1 MLLLAAGCPDA
12 AVVQQLG
19 DSDHANRAGRLLNA
33 PAMPV
38 SAAAS
43 RDCVPD
49 ATSTG
54 SAAQPR
60 PSRTGSWPTLKTIG
74 IVAVA
79 ALAAS
84 VAVAVMAKNGP
95 RNWRGQVKGGMPQQE
110 RSLYT

>member
-60 PSRTGSWPTLKTIG
+60 PSRVGLSRSSTKQSGLQVLLSIAIARTAYAPG
-74 IVAVA
+74 Q
-79 ALAAS
+79 
-84 VAVAVMAKNGP
+84 GP
-95 RNWRGQVKGGMPQQE
+95 EFFP
-110 RSLYT
+110 LLL